1 MRIILRRYMGAAS
14 QLEEA
19 ARRVQGGLVPMLRGH
34 KGFLGYAAFG
44 SEQGDLVS
52 CSIYEDAAAADRS
65 HDEVRGWAQTN
76 LAPLLSGGQPQ
87 VSSGEVM
94 DHAMAS
100 PQSGGQ
106 HQSLYCMV
114 REYEDVPA
122 EQEIRPLI
130 QKTLATL
137 QKGEG
142 FRGVYVVRN
151 PQDPSRLMSILF
163 CDTGASADRLFN
175 EITQAAL
182 PPGMTQKVM
191 ASGQTSV
198 LAMA

>member
-1 MRIILRRYMGAAS
+1 MRITVRCYTGVVN

-34 KGFLGYAAFG
+34 RGFLGYAAFG

-52 CSIYEDAAAADRS
+52 CSIYKDAAAADRS
-65 HDEVRGWAQTN
+65 YDEVRGWVQTN
-76 LAPLLSGGQPQ
+76 LAPLLSDRQPQ
-87 VSSGEVM
+87 VFSGEVM

-114 REYEDVPA
+114 REYEGVPA
-122 EQEIRPLI
+122 EEEFRPVI
-130 QKTLATL
+130 KETLAAL
-137 QKGEG
+137 QKGAG

-151 PQDPSRLMSILF
+151 PQAPSRLMSVLF
-163 CDTGASADRLFN
+163 CESGASADRLFN
-175 EITQAAL
+175 EITQVAL
-182 PPGMTQKVM
+182 PPSMTQKVV

-198 LAMA
+198 LTMA

>member
-1 MRIILRRYMGAAS
+1 MRITVRCYTGVVN

-34 KGFLGYAAFG
+34 RGFLGYAAFG

-52 CSIYEDAAAADRS
+52 CSIYKDAAAADRS
-65 HDEVRGWAQTN
+65 YDEVRGWVQTN
-76 LAPLLSGGQPQ
+76 LAPLLSDRQPQ
-87 VSSGEVM
+87 VFSGEVM

-114 REYEDVPA
+114 REYEGVPA
-122 EQEIRPLI
+122 EQNVWPLVE
-130 QKTLATL
+130 KTLASF
-137 QKGEG
+137 QKSAG
-142 FRGVYVVRN
+142 FRGVYMVRN

-182 PPGMTQKVM
+182 PPGMTQKVV

-198 LAMA
+198 LTMA

>member
-1 MRIILRRYMGAAS
+1 MHIMLRCYTGVAN

-34 KGFLGYAAFG
+34 RGFLGYAAFG

-52 CSIYEDAAAADRS
+52 CSIYEDAATADRS
-65 HDEVRGWAQTN
+65 YDGVRGWVQTN
-76 LAPLLSGGQPQ
+76 LAPLLAGGQPQ
-87 VSSGEVM
+87 VFAGEVM
-94 DHAMAS
+94 DHAMVS

-106 HQSLYCMV
+106 HQSLYCIV
-114 REYEDVPA
+114 REYEGVPA
-122 EQEIRPLI
+122 EQELRSLVE
-130 QKTLATL
+130 KTLANL
-137 QKGEG
+137 RKGAG

-151 PQDPSRLMSILF
+151 PQNPSRLMSILF
-163 CDTGASADRLFN
+163 CDAAASADRLFK

-182 PPGMTQKVM
+182 PPGMTQKVA